1 MQVIQ
6 HNIKRLSKYTYTQD
20 GSKTTSTIEDAPQ
33 VVQRIWKELHDL
45 GVAIFRHRKD
55 KKRWK
60 IDTGDTFTAIHVAKS
75 SFYIPNENTTKPLHF
90 VRKTA
95 YGKDNKGMKV
105 LEVASNMDC
114 DDVFRHI
121 DLLEDIL
128 RKIRRPNIF
137 IRFINFVKSL
147 FS

>member
-55 KKRWK
+55 KKRWE
-60 IDTGDTFTAIHVAKS
+60 IDTGDTFTAIHVA
-75 SFYIPNENTTKPLHF
+75 
-90 VRKTA
+90 
-95 YGKDNKGMKV
+95 
-105 LEVASNMDC
+105 
-114 DDVFRHI
+114 
-121 DLLEDIL
+121 
-128 RKIRRPNIF
+128 
-137 IRFINFVKSL
+137 
-147 FS
+147 

>member
-20 GSKTTSTIEDAPQ
+20 GSKTTSTIEHAPQ
-33 VVQRIWKELHDL
+33 VVQRNWKELHDL